1 MEMKMKENDTAP
13 CDAYSS
19 SDLGEYQARLTKLM
33 LENSP
38 AIFAN
43 YSRAHARC
51 IIRTFF
57 ENATSSISVL
67 SGDFGNNFYRLYD
80 IKQALLKAIASG
92 VKIRVI
98 SLCAEKNS
106 LAAIDSLQEE
116 IKSLKESDQS
126 IKGGLEVKFAT
137 VKTGAQVKHYM
148 VVDDKRYRLEDVHT
162 DNMES
167 PVHAEVCC
175 NGPSKASALNLAF
188 NSVWNRLA

>member
-1 MEMKMKENDTAP
+1 MKMKENDTAP

-33 LENSP
+33 LENSS

-51 IIRTFF
+51 ITRTFF

-67 SGDFGNNFYRLYD
+67 SGDFGNHFYRLCD
-80 IKQALLKAIASG
+80 IKQAVLKAIASG

-98 SLCAEKNS
+98 SLCTEKNS

-126 IKGGLEVKFAT
+126 VKGGLEVKFAT

-148 VVDDKRYRLEDVHT
+148 VVDDKRYRLEDIHT
-162 DNMES
+162 DNMGS

-188 NSVWNRLA
+188 NSVWNRLS